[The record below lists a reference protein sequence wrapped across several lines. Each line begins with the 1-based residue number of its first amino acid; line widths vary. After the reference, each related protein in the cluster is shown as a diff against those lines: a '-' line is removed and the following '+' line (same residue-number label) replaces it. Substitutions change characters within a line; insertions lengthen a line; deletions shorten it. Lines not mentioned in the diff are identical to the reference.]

1 MILNDDVIFK
11 EKLTGG
17 SKNDIRN
24 LANYKVLDGEVHK
37 IYVSWHWFKEK
48 LINGKYAFFCDA
60 IDLKQSVEGTLKV

>member
-37 IYVSWHWFKEK
+37 IYVSWHWR
-48 LINGKYAFFCDA
+48 LIQRKAN
-60 IDLKQSVEGTLKV
+60 